1 MPRATSSRSSG
12 CVGGGFRGRAC
23 ACCCPELLTAPLR
36 PPPQD
41 ATGCSAK
48 APPRPG
54 SKRPQPFS
62 ANADELK
69 VEVDALRVPVRGQG
83 GRLGRFSRPR
93 QDALLRRA
101 HAHLRRAQEL
111 AAAGKLQNLT
121 VAALQKCMQVYGL
134 PKSGTKAQ
142 LVERVLQHLRQD

>member
-1 MPRATSSRSSG
+1 
-12 CVGGGFRGRAC
+12 
-23 ACCCPELLTAPLR
+23 
-36 PPPQD
+36 
-41 ATGCSAK
+41 

-69 VEVDALRVPVRGQG
+69 VEVDALRVP
-83 GRLGRFSRPR
+83 
-93 QDALLRRA
+93 
-101 HAHLRRAQEL
+101 EL